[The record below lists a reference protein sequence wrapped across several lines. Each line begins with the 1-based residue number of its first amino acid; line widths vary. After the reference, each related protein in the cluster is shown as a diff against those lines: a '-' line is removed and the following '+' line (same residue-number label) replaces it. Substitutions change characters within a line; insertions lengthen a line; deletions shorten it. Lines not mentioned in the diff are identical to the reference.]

1 MDITSVVSFFR
12 LRPWQGELCLQIPGV
27 FWHNVQM
34 YHWGTRPRCPAGFGG
49 NIWTTMTKSRMT
61 AFPIGLS
68 AIFVLGLGKN
78 FIRSAFC
85 TLLWD
90 CPFGKGMQAMAGYH
104 NWRLVQ
110 FTIFTDF
117 GKLCTTFRKTHS
129 PPSKFLFQLCLL
141 KGSFCCLFFFRGSV
155 ISLLLLTK
163 ALNYSSSSPIFGIF
177 CAELPT
183 AASPTSFMWIE
194 TNWRP
199 SSMNRFPISSR
210 EGNNKTFYT
219 LSKCVLETMF
229 LFMEVMILCTRYAA

>member
-12 LRPWQGELCLQIPGV
+12 LQPWQGELCLQIPAV

-34 YHWGTRPRCPAGFGG
+34 HHWSTRPRCPGFGG
-49 NIWTTMTKSRMT
+49 NIWTTMAKSRMT
-61 AFPIGLS
+61 AFTIGLS
-68 AIFVLGLGKN
+68 AIFVLGVGKN
-78 FIRSAFC
+78 FTRSAFC

-90 CPFGKGMQAMAGYH
+90 CPFGKGMQAMADYH

-117 GKLCTTFRKTHS
+117 GKLCTTFKKTHS
-129 PPSKFLFQLCLL
+129 PPSKFLLQLCLL
-141 KGSFCCLFFFRGSV
+141 KGTFCCL
-155 ISLLLLTK
+155 LTT
-163 ALNYSSSSPIFGIF
+163 ALNYSSSHGLHSFSSPIFGIF
-177 CAELPT
+177 CAELAT

-219 LSKCVLETMF
+219 FSKCVLETMF
-229 LFMEVMILCTRYAA
+229 LFMEVFSVSPTAPSLLWT